1 MDARVNIKGEY
12 TPKEEFVKFF
22 REYAWHI
29 FFFFF
34 RFHPILIS
42 TVSVGI
48 NERSCIIFA
57 RVRWVKIW
65 LFTFN

>member
-29 FFFFF
+29 FFF
-34 RFHPILIS
+34 LQ
-42 TVSVGI
+42 VSP
-48 NERSCIIFA
+48 NSDQYSLS
-57 RVRWVKIW
+57 WYK
-65 LFTFN
+65 